1 MSLSVS
7 HLLSEA
13 LQLSADSR
21 TELVEAILEQSRP
34 SAKFVDNQLALVR
47 TRREDV
53 LHGKSTLIPAV
64 EAHALVRNSFHAAE

>member
-34 SAKFVDNQLALVR
+34 SAEFVDKQLALVR

-53 LHGKSTLIPAV
+53 LHGKSALIPAV
-64 EAHALVRNSFHAAE
+64 EAHAFVRNSFHAAE